1 METDYANEHCD
12 NNLTETQEQIDD
24 ETTKM
29 NFLDQFL
36 STNEETQEEPSS
48 IEHKHIHTYN
58 RTYRYPIKLDLPLY
72 PFVIVACCALFL
84 LLMYLSIFGVKMM
97 SIILCLCCYIY
108 YTNAEPKTK
117 AIIDN
122 KINHIKTTMTLFF
135 INSFHIQIAHKNK
148 TNDIKEQIFIDELQ
162 NPLLSI

>member
-1 METDYANEHCD
+1 METNYPSEHCD
-12 NNLTETQEQIDD
+12 NIITEIQDQIDD
-24 ETTKM
+24 ETNKM

-36 STNEETQEEPSS
+36 SSNEESQEEPSFT
-48 IEHKHIHTYN
+48 EHKHIYTYN
-58 RTYRYPIKLDLPLY
+58 TYRYPIKLDLPLY

-84 LLMYLSIFGVKMM
+84 LLIYLSIFGVKMM

-135 INSFHIQIAHKNK
+135 INAFHIQIAHKNK

-162 NPLLSI
+162 NPLLCI

>member
-108 YTNAEPKTK
+108 YTNTEPKTK

-135 INSFHIQIAHKNK
+135 INAFHIQIAHKNK

>member
-1 METDYANEHCD
+1 METNYANEHCD

-135 INSFHIQIAHKNK
+135 INAFHIQIAHKNK

>member
-135 INSFHIQIAHKNK
+135 INAFHIQIAHKNK

-162 NPLLSI
+162 NPLLCI

>member
-1 METDYANEHCD
+1 METDYVNEHCD

-135 INSFHIQIAHKNK
+135 INAFHIQIAHKNK

>member
-1 METDYANEHCD
+1 METNYPNEHCD
-12 NNLTETQEQIDD
+12 NNITETQDQIDD

-48 IEHKHIHTYN
+48 TKHKRIHTYN

-72 PFVIVACCALFL
+72 PFVIVACCTLFV
-84 LLMYLSIFGVKMM
+84 LLMYLSIFGFKMM

-135 INSFHIQIAHKNK
+135 TNAFHIQIANKDK